1 MVQGR
6 IPGRPPERKSKLT
19 ERGEKDHESRA
30 GDRVH
35 DLAQDWA
42 TTMARFHR
50 RHFWLVLLAAA
61 ALSALAY
68 SALGR
73 LKLDTSLE
81 ALMPDGVASV
91 ENLHRVLEKT
101 GSFASAMVVITSNGR
116 ENGEEDG
123 EEDGREAGARFAAG
137 LRDKILAEFDWVA
150 SADYGEDISLF
161 ARHRL
166 LYLEAGELRALEA
179 RLEERAAEADVSLF
193 SEFAG
198 IPVTIHLRSEPVYP
212 AISTAEIE
220 REIADITGGEEEI
233 SAASSNGDNRR
244 LFQASNGN
252 GGTVTLLVVWPR
264 PANSGLG
271 ASKRIID
278 DLNRAISEMD
288 AGLYGANLEARVGG
302 RIYNRMVQFNA
313 VISDVSTS
321 GIWSFSLI
329 ALLLVAT
336 FRSLT
341 SLVLVALP
349 LVVSILW
356 TMALAALVIGG
367 LNLVTV
373 FLVLILFGL
382 GVDFGIHNLARFSE
396 TRAGGGSLEEALS
409 AVFRHTGRASVV
421 AALTTAAGFYALM
434 ITDFRAFW
442 EFGLIA
448 GTGILLAF
456 LAMYVLFPSLLVL
469 ADKMSL
475 APAPGSGRE
484 MGAPMW
490 AAAVRH
496 PRAALSATVVL
507 AIAAALWA
515 TSAGFEKDF
524 GRLQAARSAEHNAM
538 QANISRVFPDGTDRA
553 VLIVETT
560 GEVRAILEYFEAYM
574 AADTDTPTI
583 KKVESFYSY
592 APLPEVQAERLAII
606 AGIRK
611 RVRELGLAPPGDAA
625 GGDDWRR
632 YLEIGGIAPEDLPS
646 GLKRMFTG
654 IGGPEDEGTG
664 SEGVGGHLIY
674 IFNSVSMNQAD
685 LARQFA
691 DDIRTIRVGG
701 RSYYP
706 ATEGL
711 VFVDMLELMKGDA
724 LKAILAVVGT
734 TVAALMLFFRSWR
747 KTLLVLVPPALGLL
761 LLFGVMG
768 WAGLRLNIFN
778 MVILPA
784 IIGIGVD
791 NGIHILHRLSEERG
805 PVEKDSLSR
814 VMRTTGRAAAVTTL
828 TTMLGFSG
836 MLAASMGGLKSLGI
850 VATLGFGA
858 CLLATFMAL
867 PPLLL
872 KFGPSLYE
880 KPHR

>member
-1 MVQGR
+1 
-6 IPGRPPERKSKLT
+6 
-19 ERGEKDHESRA
+19 
-30 GDRVH
+30 
-35 DLAQDWA
+35 
-42 TTMARFHR
+42 MARFHR

-61 ALSALAY
+61 ILSALAY

-73 LKLDTSLE
+73 LKLDTGLE

-91 ENLHRVLEKT
+91 ENLHRVLERT
-101 GSFASAMVVITSNGR
+101 GSFASTMVVITTNGR
-116 ENGEEDG
+116 EDDG
-123 EEDGREAGARFAAG
+123 EAGARFAAN
-137 LRDKILAEFDWVA
+137 LRSKILAEFDWVA
-150 SADYGEDISLF
+150 SADYAEDVSLF

-166 LYLEAGELRALEA
+166 LYLEADALRALKA
-179 RLEERAAEADVSLF
+179 RLEERAAATDASLF

-198 IPVTIHLRSEPVYP
+198 VPVNIHLRSEPVYP
-212 AISTAEIE
+212 AISTEEIE
-220 REIADITGGEEEI
+220 REIADITGGEGAP
-233 SAASSNGDNRR
+233 SAGLNGPKSQR
-244 LFQASNGN
+244 LFQASDGD

-264 PANSGLG
+264 PADTGLG
-271 ASKRIID
+271 ASKRIIG
-278 DLNRAISEMD
+278 DLTRAISEMD
-288 AGLYGANLEARVGG
+288 AGSYGANLKARVGG
-302 RIYNRMVQFNA
+302 RIYNRVVQFNA
-313 VISDVSTS
+313 VIEDVSTS

-341 SLVLVALP
+341 SLVLIALP
-349 LVVSILW
+349 LVASILW

-396 TRAGGGSLEEALS
+396 TRAGGESLEDSLS
-409 AVFRHTGRASVV
+409 AIFRHTGRASVV

-469 ADKMSL
+469 ADKMGL
-475 APAPGSGRE
+475 APAQGNGRE
-484 MGAPMW
+484 MGSPLW
-490 AAAVRH
+490 AAAVQR
-496 PRAALSATVVL
+496 PSISLGVTIVL

-515 TSAGFEKDF
+515 TGTGFEKDF

-560 GEVRAILEYFEAYM
+560 AEVRAILEYLTAYM

-583 KKVESFYSY
+583 KKVKSFYSY

-606 AGIRK
+606 AGIRE
-611 RVRELGLAPPGDAA
+611 RVRELGLAPPEDTADS
-625 GGDDWRR
+625 DDWRR
-632 YLEIGGIAPEDLPS
+632 YLEIGGVAPDDLPQ

-654 IGGPEDEGTG
+654 IEGPGDEGRNH
-664 SEGVGGHLIY
+664 EGVSGHLIY

-691 DDIRTIRVGG
+691 DDIRTIRVDG

-711 VFVDMLELMKGDA
+711 VFVDMLDLMKGDA
-724 LKAILAVVGT
+724 LKAILAVIGT

-747 KTLLVLVPPALGLL
+747 KTLLVLVPPALALL
-761 LLFGVMG
+761 LLFGIMG
-768 WAGLRLNIFN
+768 WAQIRLNIFN

-791 NGIHILHRLSEERG
+791 NGIHILHRLSEERAPG
-805 PVEKDSLSR
+805 EEGGLSR

-858 CLLATFMAL
+858 CLLATFLAL

-872 KFGPSLYE
+872 KFGPALYE
-880 KPHR
+880 KPQTS

>member
-6 IPGRPPERKSKLT
+6 IPGRPPKRKSELT
-19 ERGEKDHESRA
+19 ESPEKNHRDWA
-30 GDRVH
+30 GDWA
-35 DLAQDWA
+35 LA
-42 TTMARFHR
+42 MARFHR

-61 ALSALAY
+61 ILSALAY

-101 GSFASAMVVITSNGR
+101 GSFASAMVVITTNG
-116 ENGEEDG
+116 GEDDG
-123 EEDGREAGARFAAG
+123 AAGARFAAD
-137 LRDKILAEFDWVA
+137 LRSKILAEFDWVA
-150 SADYGEDISLF
+150 SADYAEDISLF

-166 LYLEAGELRALEA
+166 LYLEADALRALKA
-179 RLEERAAEADVSLF
+179 RLEERAAAADTSLF

-198 IPVTIHLRSEPVYP
+198 VPVNIHLRSEPVYP
-212 AISTAEIE
+212 AISREEIE
-220 REIADITGGEEEI
+220 REIADITGGEE
-233 SAASSNGDNRR
+233 ASSAGLNGPKSQR
-244 LFQASNGN
+244 LFQAGDGD

-264 PANSGLG
+264 PADSGLG
-271 ASKRIID
+271 ASKRIIG

-288 AGLYGANLEARVGG
+288 AGSYGANLKARVGG
-302 RIYNRMVQFNA
+302 RIYNRVVQFNA
-313 VISDVSTS
+313 VIEDVSTS

-336 FRSLT
+336 FRSLI
-341 SLVLVALP
+341 SLVLIALP
-349 LVVSILW
+349 LVASILW

-382 GVDFGIHNLARFSE
+382 GVDFGIHNLARFNE
-396 TRAGGGSLEEALS
+396 TRAGGESLEDSLS
-409 AVFRHTGRASVV
+409 AIFRHTGRASVV

-469 ADKMSL
+469 AENARTRIAL
-475 APAPGSGRE
+475 APAQGSGRE
-484 MGAPMW
+484 MGSPLW
-490 AAAVRH
+490 AAAVQR
-496 PRAALSATVVL
+496 PGISLGVTIVLS
-507 AIAAALWA
+507 IAAALWA
-515 TSAGFEKDF
+515 ASAGFEKDF

-560 GEVRAILEYFEAYM
+560 AEVRAILEYLTAYM

-606 AGIRK
+606 AGIRE
-611 RVRELGLAPPGDAA
+611 RVRELGLAPPEDTADS
-625 GGDDWRR
+625 DDWRR
-632 YLEIGGIAPEDLPS
+632 YLEIGGVAPDDLPQ
-646 GLKRMFTG
+646 GLKRLFTG
-654 IGGPEDEGTG
+654 IEGPGDEGP
-664 SEGVGGHLIY
+664 GGHLIY

-691 DDIRTIRVGG
+691 DDIRTIRVDG

-724 LKAILAVVGT
+724 LTAIIAVIGT

-747 KTLLVLVPPALGLL
+747 KTLLVLVPPALALL
-761 LLFGVMG
+761 LLFGIMG
-768 WAGLRLNIFN
+768 WAQIRLNIFN

-791 NGIHILHRLSEERG
+791 NGIHILHRLSEEREPG
-805 PVEKDSLSR
+805 EEGGLSR

-858 CLLATFMAL
+858 CLLATLMAL

-872 KFGPSLYE
+872 KFGPSVYE
-880 KPHR
+880 KPRKS